1 MKKFLQAVDIA
12 EITVFIH
19 QQNRNTKFKNE
30 TKIHG
35 LAKKQTNNAE
45 DEELKQPEEEREE
58 KSSFAAFFQER
69 MMINQDQDV

>member
-19 QQNRNTKFKNE
+19 QQNQNTKFKNE

-35 LAKKQTNNAE
+35 LAKKTNNAE

>member
-19 QQNRNTKFKNE
+19 QQNQNTKFKNE

-35 LAKKQTNNAE
+35 LAKQNNAE